1 MVGTIGW
8 NRARSWSRAARETAG
23 TLSGRPESLRW
34 LTEGLLAL
42 LLVAQA
48 VWLVWALAMP
58 GSRALNPVTEPTA
71 DLSVLGRFDAFFRTG
86 GRSSLAEVTA
96 AGSEQLRLFGVR
108 AGGPGAGSAIIGLA
122 DGRQVSV
129 GVGET
134 IEPGLVLSEVG
145 ADYVTVA
152 RGASISRIDFSE
164 APTGAAAPPP
174 PPTTPQ
180 IVGPTPAPAPAPTA
194 APAASAPT
202 GPVVDPRRLMAQ
214 ASLRPRMKGL
224 SINGFTV
231 SAGGDGSALRAA
243 GLQSGDVILAVNG
256 TELNSLGA
264 ANALRTQLA
273 QATSAEIRYER
284 NGQVRTT
291 TIRTGS

>member
-8 NRARSWSRAARETAG
+8 NRARSWSRAAREAAE
-23 TLSGRPESLRW
+23 TLSARPDALR
-34 LTEGLLAL
+34 LMTEGFLVMLLI
-42 LLVAQA
+42 AQV
-48 VWLVWALAMP
+48 VWLVWALAVP
-58 GSRALNPVTEPTA
+58 GSRALAPVTPPSA

-108 AGGPGAGSAIIGLA
+108 AGGPGAGSAIIGFA

-152 RGASISRIDFSE
+152 RGASISRIDFGE

-180 IVGPTPAPAPAPTA
+180 IVGPTPAPAA
-194 APAASAPT
+194 APAGGSPT
-202 GPVVDPRRLMAQ
+202 SPVVDPRRLMAQ

-224 SINGFTV
+224 SIDGFTV

-264 ANALRTQLA
+264 VNALRTQLP

>member
-1 MVGTIGW
+1 M
-8 NRARSWSRAARETAG
+8 
-23 TLSGRPESLRW
+23 
-34 LTEGLLAL
+34 
-42 LLVAQA
+42 
-48 VWLVWALAMP
+48 
-58 GSRALNPVTEPTA
+58 
-71 DLSVLGRFDAFFRTG
+71 
-86 GRSSLAEVTA
+86 
-96 AGSEQLRLFGVR
+96 
-108 AGGPGAGSAIIGLA
+108 A

-134 IEPGLVLSEVG
+134 IEPGLILREVG

-152 RGASISRIDFSE
+152 RGASISRIVFGE

-180 IVGPTPAPAPAPTA
+180 IVGPTPAPAA
-194 APAASAPT
+194 APAGGPPT

-224 SINGFTV
+224 SIDGFTV

-243 GLQSGDVILAVNG
+243 GLQSGDVILTVNG

-264 ANALRTQLA
+264 VNALRTQLP